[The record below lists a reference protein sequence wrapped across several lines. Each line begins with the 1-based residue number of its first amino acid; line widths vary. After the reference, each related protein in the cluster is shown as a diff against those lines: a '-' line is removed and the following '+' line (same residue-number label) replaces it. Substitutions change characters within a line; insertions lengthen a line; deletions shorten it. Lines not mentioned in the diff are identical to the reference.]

1 MALVPFPSAHP
12 APPDPDEPLIELTD
26 PVDPEDLDG
35 AGARMSFLEHLDE
48 LRTRIIHSVAGAAVG
63 IGLTFFFHNQIY
75 DFVFEPTR
83 RVLPDGSKFVYTQ
96 PGEAF
101 SLHIQIALIAG
112 VILAAPYIM
121 LQVWMFIAPGLYA
134 REKKM
139 AIPFVALSS
148 AGFIGGAA
156 TNHYIMFPFMMK
168 FFGGFNSADLLFLP
182 SVDAVFSLYTKF
194 LIAMGLIFQMPT
206 IVMFLARMG
215 MVTARFLFR
224 NIKYA
229 DPHHLHR
236 LGRDHADR
244 RSRHADAVR
253 AADDPAL
260 HPEHRDCLAGGAEAG
275 TGLAVS
281 RFRLPASGFRL
292 PASRFPLPAS
302 RFPLPASRFPLRGC

>member
-12 APPDPDEPLIELTD
+12 APPDPDDPLIELTD
-26 PVDPEDLDG
+26 PVEPEDLDG

-48 LRTRIIHSVAGAAVG
+48 LRTRIIHGVIGVVVG
-63 IGLTFFFHNQIY
+63 VGLTFFFHNQIY
-75 DFVFEPTR
+75 EFIFEPTR
-83 RVLPDGSKFVYTQ
+83 RVLPDGSKLVYTQ

-139 AIPFVALSS
+139 AIPFVALST

-182 SVDAVFSLYTKF
+182 SLDAVFSLYTKF

-206 IVMFLARMG
+206 IVMFLAKMG
-215 MVTARFLFR
+215 MVTARFLIR

-229 DPHHLHR
+229 VLITFIVSAVITPTADPGTQTLF
-236 LGRDHADR
+236 
-244 RSRHADAVR
+244 
-253 AADDPAL
+253 AL
-260 HPEHRDCLAGGAEAG
+260 PMIALYILSIGIAWLVAPKRVSEEA
-275 TGLAVS
+275 
-281 RFRLPASGFRL
+281 
-292 PASRFPLPAS
+292 
-302 RFPLPASRFPLRGC
+302 